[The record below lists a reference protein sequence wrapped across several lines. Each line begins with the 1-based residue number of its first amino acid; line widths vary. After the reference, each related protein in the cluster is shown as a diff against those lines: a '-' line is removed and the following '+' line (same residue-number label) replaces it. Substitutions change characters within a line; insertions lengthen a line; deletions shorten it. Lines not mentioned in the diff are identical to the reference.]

1 MSTELTTQSNMDD
14 QTILQLVAGGDTSR
28 LTPQQKLT
36 YYRARCEAA
45 GLDPRTHPFE
55 FTKLQGK
62 ETLYARKA
70 ASDQLA
76 AKNGIRFH
84 VLDKRVEQ
92 DLYVVTGRV
101 ICQDGREMDDIGAV
115 AIKGKTGDELANA
128 MMKALTKC
136 RRRAVLSV
144 CGLGVPDETELETVP
159 RERVVKPPTG
169 EIQVIDFDPVTGE
182 VHDGGTP
189 PASSAPAGDRTDYEL
204 KASALIARIAQIA
217 NEFEKKAWTKKHWD
231 EIADLKNRH
240 PDLYAVVKS
249 AHDKSPNNAASSSLN
264 SESNGAQQEVQGS

>member
-1 MSTELTTQSNMDD
+1 MTEAMTTQSNMDD

-84 VLDKRVEQ
+84 VLAKGIES

-159 RERVVKPPTG
+159 REKPSGQKPASG
-169 EIQVIDFDPVTGE
+169 EQIQVINFDPVTGE
-182 VHDGGTP
+182 VLEPP
-189 PASSAPAGDRTDYEL
+189 PAPAPAGDRLEDEL
-204 KASALIARIAQIA
+204 AATALIARIVQIK
-217 NEFEKKAWTKKHWD
+217 NKFEKENWGKKHGP
-231 EIADLKNRH
+231 EITALKARH
-240 PDLYAVVKS
+240 PDLYEKVKAAYDA
-249 AHDKSPNNAASSSLN
+249 AHPGQT
-264 SESNGAQQEVQGS
+264 NGQQEVAGQ